1 MSIPKAE
8 VIWFNG
14 EFVPWD
20 EAKTHVLSHVLHY
33 GSGVFEG
40 IRAYSTP
47 DGPAVLGL
55 DLHVDRFFK
64 SCKLI
69 YMLLDQTQEQV
80 RDAILETVRRNG
92 HEACY
97 VRPLAFRG
105 YGEMGV
111 NPTGCPVEVI
121 IATWEW
127 GAYLGADALEKGVKV
142 GTSSWR
148 RIAPSTLPSMAKASG
163 NYINSQLTVIEA
175 RRHGYH
181 EGIVLDVDGY
191 ACEGSGEN
199 LFIVQD
205 GRILTPPLGASVLA
219 GITRGYM
226 IQLAQEAGIEV
237 VEQRLA
243 REMLLTADEMFFT
256 GTAAE
261 VTPVK
266 EMDGQPIGEGSR
278 GPITRSLQE
287 EYFGI
292 IHGEREDRHG
302 WLTPV

>member
-20 EAKTHVLSHVLHY
+20 EAKVHVLSHVLHY

-111 NPTGCPVEVI
+111 NPTGCPVELI

-163 NYINSQLTVIEA
+163 NYINSQLTVLEA

-226 IQLAQEAGIEV
+226 IQLAREAGIEV

-261 VTPVK
+261 VTPVR

-302 WLTPV
+302 WLTLV